1 MFLARRRLAQ
11 EVAVRTLCWRKSRD
25 KFVARGDVDVV
36 ILTGGTK
43 TAPKM
48 LQRKLQ
54 MNLLAE
60 TGGKNATVVTALAD
74 RDQAIKHIIHSTFGP
89 SGQKC
94 WATSLLILEQ

>member
-1 MFLARRRLAQ
+1 
-11 EVAVRTLCWRKSRD
+11 
-25 KFVARGDVDVV
+25 
-36 ILTGGTK
+36 
-43 TAPKM
+43 
-48 LQRKLQ
+48 

-74 RDQAIKHIIHSTFGP
+74 RDQAIKHIIYSTFGP